1 MLIFEKFISFQVTW
15 DCPKSSISCSIDWK
29 CHNATPSLLSLYL
42 QYPKYLNTNH
52 TIICLSFYFVCIL
65 LIPSLLCTISE
76 KVVFVKWN
84 ITTNDEA
91 NQNNFINEWRGEA
104 ESWVYEIILICQVMS
119 CDISF
124 HKNHFFRNFISK
136 IIVYDGLCNK
146 FWEMILRNDFEKW
159 YIMALVPWYIISQ
172 NLVVYVYA
180 CACDVHTLAETADD
194 TVKNSQYRRWAAS
207 TNSQW
212 IW

>member
-1 MLIFEKFISFQVTW
+1 MVI
-15 DCPKSSISCSIDWK
+15 
-29 CHNATPSLLSLYL
+29 
-42 QYPKYLNTNH
+42 
-52 TIICLSFYFVCIL
+52 
-65 LIPSLLCTISE
+65 CTISE

-172 NLVVYVYA
+172 NHFSKFGCLCFVYIHLQWWAGPYTLEQPTQPQCWVLLSQPAPIHREYEKNISRKLIYILLILKWFFLKGFWKKPLWLVYWWSY
-180 CACDVHTLAETADD
+180 
-194 TVKNSQYRRWAAS
+194 KIWAH
-207 TNSQW
+207 
-212 IW
+212 